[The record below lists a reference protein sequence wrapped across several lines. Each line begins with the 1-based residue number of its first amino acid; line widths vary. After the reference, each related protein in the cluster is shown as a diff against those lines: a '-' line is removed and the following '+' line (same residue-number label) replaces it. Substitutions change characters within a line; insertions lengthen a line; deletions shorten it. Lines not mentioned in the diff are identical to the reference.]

1 MTIIIAAQN
10 IQPITNLVFYIS
22 ESSFIFSA
30 FISLIDPADI
40 SWSLIECIRLANFR
54 SPGLAPQVF
63 LVVRLGAIRLEKSL
77 LLRPPII

>member
-1 MTIIIAAQN
+1 MIIIIVAQN

-54 SPGLAPQVF
+54 SPELPLKYF
-63 LVVRLGAIRLEKSL
+63 LSSASAQLDLKKVYCFGHQ
-77 LLRPPII
+77 